1 MNENILFLLDM
12 LSYHIKFLHECALFS
27 RLVQLFLTFSGRDQI
42 HIITAFKL
50 LYLLSRLVVLIQVHI
65 NCTNELVLRTVGASS
80 SVTRRVLSENV
91 DVIYDKSVMF

>member
-1 MNENILFLLDM
+1 MNNTKHIGYKLKINEIMHENISFLLGM

-50 LYLLSRLVVLIQVHI
+50 LYLVSRLVVLIQVHI
-65 NCTNELVLRTVGASS
+65 NCTNELVLRTKYHNS
-80 SVTRRVLSENV
+80 
-91 DVIYDKSVMF
+91 